1 MQSLQIVEDEKM
13 IPQGIKAM
21 VQRSGVPVD
30 LILEC
35 ANGEDALN
43 LLATRHVDVMFT
55 DIRMQKMDGIELVRR
70 VGELE
75 DKPLI
80 VAISGYDDFTYAV
93 EMLRNGVREYI
104 LKPVEREKI
113 AEVLQKLDAELERK
127 HTEHSK
133 ELEIGIRQMRELVEN
148 RDLDES
154 ERELI
159 ISRYESLFIEGEYRI
174 CIFRYEPE
182 NEYREAY
189 LLEDTSDGALILLK
203 NSRVNAF
210 LKNEME
216 EKCAGLSGIH
226 SGLSELPAACREA
239 SAMRKLAFI
248 RGKNCIYGEDTPEQI
263 NENLLERA
271 KELCTE
277 AERTKRVQ
285 VLGTDKTDEVLQRW
299 KVFFTALEKEMM
311 ELDLFSKEMDE
322 SILAIL
328 EVYREH
334 ITGEDQETAEKCRV
348 LHEFEDL
355 SEYQNFF
362 TDWILDLNKRLGDR
376 PDDINIRQK
385 IAQAQQFINTQ
396 YQTDLNMAVV
406 SNYVS
411 MNYSLFSYS
420 FKQYTGKNFVNYL
433 KEIRIE
439 KAKKLLAT
447 TDLKIVEISQMVG
460 YENEKNF
467 MKIFKSL
474 CGVTPGEYRKNMSA

>member
-1 MQSLQIVEDEKM
+1 MQSLLIVEDEKM
-13 IPQGIKAM
+13 IRQGIKAM

-35 ANGEDALN
+35 ANGEEALN

-113 AEVLQKLDAELERK
+113 AEVLRKLDAELERK

-148 RDLDES
+148 KDLSEA

-159 ISRYESLFIEGEYRI
+159 ISRYESLFIDSEYRI
-174 CIFRYEPE
+174 CIFRFDPE
-182 NEYREAY
+182 SDYRETY
-189 LLEDTSDGALILLK
+189 MLEDTSDGALILIK
-203 NSRVNAF
+203 NNRVGAF

-216 EKCAGLSGIH
+216 DKCAGVSGIH
-226 SGLSELPAACREA
+226 KGLSELSAACREA
-239 SAMRKLAFI
+239 SAMRKLSFI
-248 RGKNCIYGEDTPEQI
+248 REKNCIFGEDEPEQV
-263 NENLLERA
+263 NENLRERA
-271 KELCTE
+271 LELCTE
-277 AERTKRVQ
+277 GERTKRVQ

-311 ELDLFSKEMDE
+311 DLSAFSKEMEE
-322 SILAIL
+322 SITAIT

-334 ITGEDQETAEKCRV
+334 ITEEDRETAEKCRV
-348 LHEFEDL
+348 LHDFENL
-355 SEYQNFF
+355 REYQTFF

-385 IAQAQQFINTQ
+385 IAQAQQYINTQ

>member
-1 MQSLQIVEDEKM
+1 MQSLLIVEDEKM
-13 IPQGIKAM
+13 IRQGIKAM
-21 VQRSGVPVD
+21 VMRSGVPVD

-35 ANGEDALN
+35 ANGEEALN
-43 LLATRHVDVMFT
+43 LLSTRHVDVMFT

-70 VGELE
+70 VSELE
-75 DKPLI
+75 DKPLV

-113 AEVLQKLDAELERK
+113 AEVLRKLDAELEKK
-127 HTEHSK
+127 HSEHSK

-148 RDLDES
+148 RELGDA

-159 ISRYESLFIEGEYRI
+159 ISRYEPLFVEGEYRI
-174 CIFRYEPE
+174 CIFRYDAEA
-182 NEYREAY
+182 EYREEF
-189 LLEDTSDGALILLK
+189 LLEDTGDGALILLK

-210 LKNEME
+210 MKNEME
-216 EKCAGLSGIH
+216 EKCAGLSGVH
-226 SGLSELPAACREA
+226 KGLSELTTACREA
-239 SAMRKLAFI
+239 SSMRKLAFI
-248 RGKNCIYGEDTPEQI
+248 RGRSCIFGEDQPEQVH
-263 NENLLERA
+263 ENLLERA
-271 KELCTE
+271 KELCSD

-299 KVFFTALEKEMM
+299 KIFFTAPEKEMM
-311 ELDLFSKEMDE
+311 ELSDFSREMDE
-322 SILAIL
+322 TISAIL

-334 ITGEDQETAEKCRV
+334 VTGEDKEMAEKCRI

-355 SEYQNFF
+355 HEYQNYV

-385 IAQAQQFINTQ
+385 IAQAQQYINTQ